1 MKTPA
6 LFKPMNLGEGFD
18 FNNYENGFTYN
29 RVLDLPKDIP
39 TGFDFNNYENGFTYN
54 SVLDLPKDI
63 PTDFPTDAGLD
74 LSLPENIATVDNS
87 GNVNDQFGKRVISA
101 DEITN
106 IALGNPGREGEA
118 IAQTLKNVAPDWT
131 KQFKDTDS
139 LVKAAYALF
148 NTTKAV
154 IQGKSI
160 PQNFQSPYVYNPNNP
175 GVYNPSVYRPST
187 ATSQLSM
194 SSTNMLLIGG
204 VVLAALLVSRKK

>member
-1 MKTPA
+1 MQTPA
-6 LFKPMNLGEGFD
+6 LFKPMNLGEGFVD
-18 FNNYENGFTYN
+18 YEFGFTNGSVFYQPD
-29 RVLDLPKDIP
+29 VFDLPINTP
-39 TGFDFNNYENGFTYN
+39 PY
-54 SVLDLPKDI
+54 
-63 PTDFPTDAGLD
+63 FPTDAGLD

-101 DEITN
+101 DAITN

-118 IAQTLKNVAPDWT
+118 IAQTLKSVAPDWT

-154 IQGKSI
+154 VQGKPI

-187 ATSQLSM
+187 ATSQLNM

-204 VVLAALLVSRKK
+204 VALAAFLVLRKK

>member
-1 MKTPA
+1 MQVPA
-6 LFKPMNLGEGFD
+6 LFQPMNLGLGFGDDGYD
-18 FNNYENGFTYN
+18 FFDSLITDQSSSVFPDDVG
-29 RVLDLPKDIP
+29 LDL
-39 TGFDFNNYENGFTYN
+39 
-54 SVLDLPKDI
+54 SVDY
-63 PTDFPTDAGLD
+63 GLD
-74 LSLPENIATVDNS
+74 LSLPENMATVDNS

-101 DEITN
+101 DAITN

-154 IQGKSI
+154 VQGKPI

-204 VVLAALLVSRKK
+204 VALAAFLVLRKK

>member
-1 MKTPA
+1 
-6 LFKPMNLGEGFD
+6 MNLGLGFGDDGYD
-18 FNNYENGFTYN
+18 FFDSLITDQSSSVFPDDVG
-29 RVLDLPKDIP
+29 LDL
-39 TGFDFNNYENGFTYN
+39 
-54 SVLDLPKDI
+54 SVDY
-63 PTDFPTDAGLD
+63 GLD
-74 LSLPENIATVDNS
+74 LSLPENMATVDNS

-101 DEITN
+101 DAITN

-154 IQGKSI
+154 VQGKPI

-204 VVLAALLVSRKK
+204 VALAAFLVLRKK

>member
-1 MKTPA
+1 MVTPKSGVATRGDYLMQTPA

-18 FNNYENGFTYN
+18 DFDFGFSNDSVFYQPD
-29 RVLDLPKDIP
+29 VFDLPI
-39 TGFDFNNYENGFTYN
+39 N
-54 SVLDLPKDI
+54 I

-101 DEITN
+101 DAITN

-154 IQGKSI
+154 VQGKPI

-204 VVLAALLVSRKK
+204 VALAAFLVLRKK